1 MANEVSQAGKA
12 ADLGLAAILNRDIW
26 EMIADKQDL
35 RHTVMYTSDPSG
47 TGSAVVKI
55 PQVTFD
61 EVMSAPTEAGALSN
75 STLGTSNA
83 TVTVARQALRYDTT
97 DLFQFLAPNGGLDI
111 GRLGAGIAMA
121 YVRRVS
127 ALIMDAVDTA
137 TSVVGTSG
145 AAMTVNDLYDAI
157 FTLEQAEV
165 PAGPY
170 FSALASKQWTDLQSS
185 IRGEGGANQ
194 FQAATAAMLSIKGQG
209 FRGSWLG
216 IDFYTTAQINNDG
229 TDYSGGLWAMGAIAG
244 TELKVGALKQKIRL
258 TPALEVAT
266 DESAVFVEID
276 RTGSTAVNEIVGNGY
291 TGIAKNED
299 ARIVEIK
306 TSM

>member
-97 DLFQFLAPNGGLDI
+97 DLFQFLAPNGGIDI

-137 TSVVGTSG
+137 TTVVGTSG

-157 FTLEQAEV
+157 FSLEQVEV

-170 FSALASKQWTDLQSS
+170 FCALASKQCTDLQSS